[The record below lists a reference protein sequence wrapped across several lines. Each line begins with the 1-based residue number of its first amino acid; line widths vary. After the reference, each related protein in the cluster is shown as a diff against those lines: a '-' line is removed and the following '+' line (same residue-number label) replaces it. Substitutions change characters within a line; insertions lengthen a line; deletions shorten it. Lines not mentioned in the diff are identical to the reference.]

1 GSMENKGFEFA
12 INSLNIS
19 KEQFS
24 WTTDFN
30 ISLNQNKV
38 IALTGGADIFS
49 GSSIIREGEPVGSF
63 FGFVHLGTWGTH
75 EEDEAA
81 KYLKKPGDIK
91 YQDVDE
97 NGVINDNDRVIIG
110 NGIPDG
116 FGTLLNTFTYRN
128 FSVTVDLQFM
138 YGNDVL

>member
-1 GSMENKGFEFA
+1 SSGYSTVTSNIGSMENKGFEFA
-12 INSLNIS
+12 INTLNIS
-19 KEQFS
+19 KEDFS

-30 ISLNQNKV
+30 ISLNKNKV

-91 YQDVDE
+91 YQDVDG
-97 NGVINDNDRVIIG
+97 NGVINDRSEERRVG
-110 NGIPDG
+110 KEGR
-116 FGTLLNTFTYRN
+116 TRWA
-128 FSVTVDLQFM
+128 
-138 YGNDVL
+138 